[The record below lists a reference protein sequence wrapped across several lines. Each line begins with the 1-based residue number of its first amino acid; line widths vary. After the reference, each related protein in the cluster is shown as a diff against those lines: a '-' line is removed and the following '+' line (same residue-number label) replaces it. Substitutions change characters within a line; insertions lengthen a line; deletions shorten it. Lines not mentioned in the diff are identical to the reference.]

1 MLALSPSAT
10 SRTRSNLIVSPG
22 VPSSRSTANSLP
34 SSTRYCFPPVSMT
47 AYMTLRK
54 ARLMGEWTSFGGA
67 LGANEKDTTSAQ
79 REPIGAQAPGR
90 HQRFVGA
97 GQERAATAC
106 GRVAEMKVP
115 VATRHIVTYLHP
127 RSRSDYR
134 LTVMKLDPRMTHY

>member
-10 SRTRSNLIVSPG
+10 SRTRSNLIVSPA

-79 REPIGAQAPGR
+79 REPIGDRQAQGR

-97 GQERAATAC
+97 GQERAAT
-106 GRVAEMKVP
+106 
-115 VATRHIVTYLHP
+115 
-127 RSRSDYR
+127 
-134 LTVMKLDPRMTHY
+134 